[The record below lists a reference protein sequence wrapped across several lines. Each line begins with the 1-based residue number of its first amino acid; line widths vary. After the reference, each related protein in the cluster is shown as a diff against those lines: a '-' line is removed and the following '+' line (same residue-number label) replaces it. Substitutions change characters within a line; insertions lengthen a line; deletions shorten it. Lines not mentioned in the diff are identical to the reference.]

1 MSPSIHCGQSFASD
15 ATTAVQE
22 LYAQLA
28 DPQTELVIFFCSSH
42 YDLEVLTTA
51 INKLFANT
59 QVIGCTTAGEIGPQG
74 YLVHSLCGASF
85 SNCDFTA
92 VSTCLDVG
100 AALSS
105 EATRATIHQLLA
117 ALDQKSGPQS
127 GSNRFALQL
136 IDGLSQAE
144 EWLSQLLQRALG
156 KVPLIGGSAG
166 DDLKMTSPQVFYQG
180 RFHAH
185 VLVLMIIDSLC
196 PIKIFKTQ
204 NFIAGHE
211 PLVVTE
217 ADIHT
222 RKILELNGLP
232 ATEAYART
240 LGVEIQALN
249 AAIFASSPVV
259 VQLNGN
265 LYVRSIQHANPDG
278 SLSFYCAIDR
288 GMILRVAQSVDLVS
302 DLKSAFT
309 QIELTLGEPQLV
321 LAFDCVLRRL
331 DIERNQLLPQIEAIT
346 RRYNTLG
353 FNTYGEQ
360 FLGIHVNQTFT
371 GIAIGSRHHG

>member
-1 MSPSIHCGQSFASD
+1 MSPSIHCGHSSASN

-22 LYAQLA
+22 LYTQLA

-42 YDLEVLTTA
+42 YDLEALAFA
-51 INKLFANT
+51 INKLFTNI

-74 YLVHSLCGASF
+74 YLVHSICAASF
-85 SNCDFTA
+85 SKCDFTS
-92 VSTCLDVG
+92 VSTCLD
-100 AALSS
+100 ATKTLSP
-105 EATRATIHQLLA
+105 EATHTVINQLLA
-117 ALDQKSGPQS
+117 SLDQKSGPQS
-127 GSNRFALQL
+127 GGNRFALQL

-166 DDLKMTSPQVFYQG
+166 DDLKMNSPQVFYQG
-180 RFHAH
+180 CFHAH
-185 VLVLMIIDSLC
+185 ALVLVIIDSLC

-204 NFIAGHE
+204 NFIAGRE

-217 ADIHT
+217 ADCNA

-232 ATEAYART
+232 AAEAYAHT
-240 LGVEIQALN
+240 LGIEIQALN
-249 AAIFASSPVV
+249 AVIFASSPMV
-259 VQLNGN
+259 VQLNGK
-265 LYVRSIQHANPDG
+265 LYVRSIQNSNPDG

-288 GMILRVAQSVDLVS
+288 GMILRIAQSVDLVS
-302 DLKSAFT
+302 DLKSAFK
-309 QIELTLGEPQLV
+309 QIELTLGQPQLII
-321 LAFDCVLRRL
+321 AFDCVLRRL
-331 DIERNQLLPQIEAIT
+331 DIERNNLAPQIEAIT
-346 RRYNTLG
+346 RPYNTLG

-371 GIAIGSRHHG
+371 GIAIGHHPHG